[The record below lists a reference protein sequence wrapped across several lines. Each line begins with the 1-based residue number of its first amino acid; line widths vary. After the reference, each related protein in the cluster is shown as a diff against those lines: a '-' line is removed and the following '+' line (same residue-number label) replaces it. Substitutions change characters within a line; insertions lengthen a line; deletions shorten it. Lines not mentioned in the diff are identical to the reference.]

1 MRRLGWLAMICAL
14 ATAQESNLAQ
24 QIAQRMAATEGKVW
38 LYAKNL
44 DTGAEFG
51 LRPDEPVRTASTIK
65 LAVMVHAFDQVAKG
79 KARWDEM
86 LLLRDQDKVTGSG
99 VLHEFSGGVRLPLRD
114 VMHLMI
120 VVSDNTATNLLVD
133 RFSADAVN
141 ETMDRLG
148 FKATRLMRKVRGDGP
163 VLAEASGFSKAGLD
177 KATERFGLGRS
188 SPREMVRLME
198 LLERGQVVNA
208 EASRQML
215 EVLKRQQFKDGIGRR
230 VTEPVASKS
239 GALDRLRSDVGVVYT
254 KRGRVAIAI
263 TVDDLPKT
271 DYSEDNAGLS
281 LIADLARTL
290 VAELAR

>member
-1 MRRLGWLAMICAL
+1 MRKLGWLALVCA
-14 ATAQESNLAQ
+14 AAAAAESPLAQ
-24 QIAQRMAATEGKVW
+24 QIAQRMSATEGKVF

-44 DTGAEFG
+44 DSGAQFG
-51 LRPDEPVRTASTIK
+51 LGADEPVRTASTIK
-65 LAVMVHAFDQVAKG
+65 LAVMVHAFDQVAQG

-133 RFSADAVN
+133 RFSADAAN

-177 KATERFGLGRS
+177 KANERFGLGRS

-198 LLERGQVVNA
+198 MLERGQVVSA

-215 EVLKRQQFKDGIGRR
+215 EVLKRQQYKDGIGRR
-230 VTEPVASKS
+230 VADSVASKS
-239 GALDRLRSDVGVVYT
+239 GSLDRLRSDVGVVYT
-254 KRGRVAIAI
+254 KRGRIAIAI
-263 TVDDLPKT
+263 TVDDLPKS
-271 DYSEDNAGLS
+271 DYSEDNPGLS